1 MADEKYHS
9 ILKIIVVG
17 DSGTGKSNLLTREC
31 KNQFDA
37 NSKPTIGVEYMTK
50 NFQVSGSSIKTQIW
64 DTAGQER
71 YKSVTSSLYK
81 GAHGV
86 LIVYDITKQSS
97 FDSVEKW
104 LTEVQDRT
112 EPEITIMLIGNKCDL
127 KAQRQVKTEDAAAY
141 AQKRGLVFFE
151 TSALDMTNVESA
163 FQRIVDEIEKPPV
176 SAARQEKAAAIDISA
191 GGVKVQITNVEP
203 QPVEK
208 KKGCC

>member
-1 MADEKYHS
+1 
-9 ILKIIVVG
+9 
-17 DSGTGKSNLLTREC
+17 
-31 KNQFDA
+31 
-37 NSKPTIGVEYMTK
+37 MTK

-151 TSALDMTNVESA
+151 TSALDMTNVESS

-176 SAARQEKAAAIDISA
+176 SAARQEKAVAIDVSA
-191 GGVKVQITNVEP
+191 GGVKVQIRNDEP
-203 QPVEK
+203 QAAAEK